1 MIDAQRNQGLEW
13 EITGNLTENLLLT
26 AGYANQDAS
35 YTHDI
40 SSTVTAGT
48 VLPLVPEH
56 SGYLWGMWNIN
67 PRWAVGLGMNSQSR
81 VYTSTSNAVVL
92 PGFTRFDGALFF
104 NQSETLEWQL
114 NIENLSDRHYY
125 STAHNDNNITIG
137 TPRTVLLSANLS
149 F

>member
-1 MIDAQRNQGLEW
+1 M
-13 EITGNLTENLLLT
+13 
-26 AGYANQDAS
+26 
-35 YTHDI
+35 
-40 SSTVTAGT
+40 
-48 VLPLVPEH
+48 PLDP
-56 SGYLWGMWNIN
+56 I
-67 PRWAVGLGMNSQSR
+67 
-81 VYTSTSNAVVL
+81 
-92 PGFTRFDGALFF
+92 TRFDGALFF